1 MLCHT
6 EGVAALLEV
15 VQESLAHFGGGPL
28 LLFVVRHGCGLRV
41 CEWRGFCGEARSERK
56 LRRLSGKESASEGKL
71 VRWPTETVTQTMQVI
86 VSSQSCGE
94 HHQSQ
99 KQNWRGN
106 RLQAGAGE
114 PPLAQQADKQ
124 C

>member
-1 MLCHT
+1 VVLCNT
-6 EGVAALLEV
+6 EAVAALLEI
-15 VQESLAHFGGGPL
+15 VQESLAHFGGSPL

-41 CEWRGFCGEARSERK
+41 CEKRRLCGKARSERK
-56 LRRLSGKESASEGKL
+56 LRRVSGEESASEL
-71 VRWPTETVTQTMQVI
+71 VRWPTVTVTQTMQVI

-106 RLQAGAGE
+106 RLQVQVS
-114 PPLAQQADKQ
+114 LR
-124 C
+124 